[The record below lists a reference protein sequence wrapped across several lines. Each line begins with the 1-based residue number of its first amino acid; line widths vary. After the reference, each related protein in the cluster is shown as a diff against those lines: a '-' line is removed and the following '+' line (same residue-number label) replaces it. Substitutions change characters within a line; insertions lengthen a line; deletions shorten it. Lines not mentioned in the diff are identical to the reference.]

1 MDEEKTTEA
10 IIKEFKD
17 NYEINMDY
25 STMTLYIKEKQK
37 VVGSSP
43 TGSTL
48 NTIYYENSN

>member
-25 STMTLYIKEKQK
+25 STMTLYIKEK
-37 VVGSSP
+37 
-43 TGSTL
+43 
-48 NTIYYENSN
+48 